1 MPSSCYTDAVCD
13 VDTLAARRYVEGRGD
28 TVVHLRRVPPF
39 RMGPS
44 IKRKFAP
51 GECPYSWPVT
61 SHINLPSAALCDARS
76 LKTTER
82 MLQQW
87 HVQIIDSVTMRQ
99 HCFFGRADKAFEAHR
114 CCPGSV
120 SHHGCEPVTCLQ
132 SAVTNASESRLYPS
146 SHAHASCP
154 EASGVL
160 GNNSRGK
167 GHVMKRRWH
176 VEALGSSGDK
186 VSTPGVEPGS
196 SRPRRDVL
204 TTRRCG
210 PCVSCI
216 FCVIFVLLCEMLWC
230 T

>member
-1 MPSSCYTDAVCD
+1 MSQCGNIVFQG
-13 VDTLAARRYVEGRGD
+13 VKDTLAERIRRSKLTGAVLG
-28 TVVHLRRVPPF
+28 
-39 RMGPS
+39 
-44 IKRKFAP
+44 A
-51 GECPYSWPVT
+51 
-61 SHINLPSAALCDARS
+61 SHIMGV
-76 LKTTER
+76 K
-82 MLQQW
+82 
-87 HVQIIDSVTMRQ
+87 
-99 HCFFGRADKAFEAHR
+99 
-114 CCPGSV
+114 
-120 SHHGCEPVTCLQ
+120 PVTCLQ

-160 GNNSRGK
+160 ANNSRGK

-186 VSTPGVEPGS
+186 VSTPGVEPGL

-216 FCVIFVLLCEMLWC
+216 FCVLFVLLCQML
-230 T
+230 

>member
-28 TVVHLRRVPPF
+28 TVVHLRRVPAF

-99 HCFFGRADKAFEAHR
+99 HCFSGCQGHFGRADKAFEAHR

-120 SHHGCEPVTCLQ
+120 SHHGCQASDMFAKCRNECFRKPFVPIITCPRKLPRGRRGTCQ
-132 SAVTNASESRLYPS
+132 QFSR
-146 SHAHASCP
+146 
-154 EASGVL
+154 
-160 GNNSRGK
+160 K
-167 GHVMKRRWH
+167 GARHEK
-176 VEALGSSGDK
+176 ALACRSIG
-186 VSTPGVEPGS
+186 
-196 SRPRRDVL
+196 
-204 TTRRCG
+204 
-210 PCVSCI
+210 
-216 FCVIFVLLCEMLWC
+216 
-230 T
+230 